1 MDVNKEQFIG
11 ALASKFGVTISQAK
25 ILVDAFT
32 QTLRENIAAGNNVS
46 IDGIGTFKV
55 QNLFESN
62 FDPKGVRTKLQPYL
76 NKKLV
81 HFNSEL
87 AS

>member
-1 MDVNKEQFIG
+1 MDVNKEQFVS
-11 ALASKFGVTISQAK
+11 ALASKFGVTQSQAK

-32 QTLRENIAAGNNVS
+32 QTLRESIAAGNNVS

-55 QNLFESN
+55 HNLFGSN
-62 FDPKGVRTKLQPYL
+62 FDPKGARSKLQPYL
-76 NKKLV
+76 DRKFV
-81 HFNSEL
+81 HFNSDL